1 MTPQL
6 RGWWS
11 LNDNPDDLT
20 PTFVLIPLW
29 PPFKGKPS
37 ALEGV
42 WGFQNDPL
50 WSVVNPI
57 FCVHR
62 HVGCTYDAK
71 HSSRPWT
78 TGAHKGDPSPGQPV
92 LWKIHGWGV
101 DPGISGQSAAACY
114 NRCAAP
120 RPTQTQNHIV
130 WELLE
135 LNWSL
140 WLRMAKGMS
149 TVTQC
154 VHDRARAGTHTSG
167 LLPPPASLCR
177 EATVSCTLSSS
188 TAHPRMN
195 ALELGTKCRL
205 YPRRCDNHARSL
217 HISQP
222 SVARH

>member
-62 HVGCTYDAK
+62 HVVAHTMPSIALGPGPQVHIKVIHHLGSLFFGKFMGGGLTQG
-71 HSSRPWT
+71 SR
-78 TGAHKGDPSPGQPV
+78 ARVRQPV
-92 LWKIHGWGV
+92 TT
-101 DPGISGQSAAACY
+101 AAQPQGP
-114 NRCAAP
+114 P
-120 RPTQTQNHIV
+120 RPKTT
-130 WELLE
+130 
-135 LNWSL
+135 
-140 WLRMAKGMS
+140 
-149 TVTQC
+149 
-154 VHDRARAGTHTSG
+154 
-167 LLPPPASLCR
+167 
-177 EATVSCTLSSS
+177 
-188 TAHPRMN
+188 
-195 ALELGTKCRL
+195 
-205 YPRRCDNHARSL
+205 
-217 HISQP
+217 
-222 SVARH
+222 